1 MGMTIRVE
9 LQDMKNDD
17 APFSA
22 ASTILFTCTL
32 QPLQESEVLP
42 IARLLISSEPWLTLN
57 SSVEGIKRYLLRS
70 DPALWRFAVY
80 AGIDLAGVVCL
91 RYPWLFGPYLELIA
105 LGLPYRRG
113 GIGRDIIGWMEKEAA
128 PVSSNIWT
136 SVSSF
141 NGPARTFYLN
151 LGFEEIAPLRNLI
164 REGLSEILL
173 RKTLTPEGG
182 SNPK

>member
-22 ASTILFTCTL
+22 ASTILSTCTL
-32 QPLQESEVLP
+32 QPLQESKVLP

-80 AGIDLAGVVCL
+80 VGIDLAGVVCL
-91 RYPWLFGPYLELIA
+91 RYPWLF
-105 LGLPYRRG
+105 R
-113 GIGRDIIGWMEKEAA
+113 
-128 PVSSNIWT
+128 PVSRTHRPRASLQARRNRPRYHRLDGKGSGSGLIQHLDVGVFFQR
-136 SVSSF
+136 SCADVLPEPRVRRNRPSEKPHQGRPVG
-141 NGPARTFYLN
+141 NPASENPDAR
-151 LGFEEIAPLRNLI
+151 G
-164 REGLSEILL
+164 RE
-173 RKTLTPEGG
+173 
-182 SNPK
+182 